1 MIGLT
6 LREMEKQEL
15 DKLMA
20 SPEYI
25 RRRDA
30 WAQVVLRHFNQS
42 IEITDEMVQ
51 RARIRLPADTK
62 TTDHVIRDHLD
73 YAINGLRPECVKDAC
88 EPAATPAIDHGMMQR
103 TGELLRNMGVNISAS
118 GVASFLAHA
127 IEGKPVIDVTADMR
141 AAGVAA
147 AGSWAISIAV
157 AERVYRAMH
166 AVRPKSAT

>member
-1 MIGLT
+1 MRLIHFSGGP
-6 LREMEKQEL
+6 EL
-15 DKLMA
+15 
-20 SPEYI
+20 SV
-25 RRRDA
+25 DA
-30 WAQVVLRHFNQS
+30 GARLF
-42 IEITDEMVQ
+42 IDDEMVQ
-51 RARIRLPADTK
+51 RARIRLPADSK
-62 TTDHVIRDHLD
+62 TSDRVIRDHLD
-73 YAINGLRPECVKDAC
+73 YAINGLRPEVNPTPDA
-88 EPAATPAIDHGMMQR
+88 EPAATPAIDHAMMQR

-166 AVRPKSAT
+166 AVRPKSVGLTM